1 MQRNDVQKQ
10 NIVRNLLFCG
20 MAVLLVVGSL
30 AAAHQV
36 MVHAAASQRTILSMQ
51 AAPLLRQ
58 ARFVRAADPDQQL
71 NLSIGLQVRNEA
83 QMDAMLSA
91 MYDPQSPQYQHY
103 LTPEQFTQMFAPTP
117 DQVQQVTT
125 YLQSQGL
132 TITGVASD
140 HLLIDASGSVAQV
153 QQTFQTKIDEY
164 QFRNRRFYANATPP
178 GVPTSI
184 SGLISSIGGL
194 DNSQRYQPFSQ
205 QLAGSQAARHT
216 SGRARAASD
225 APGLAP
231 TDIARAYTIAP
242 LQNNGIL
249 GEQQTIALFELDGYQ
264 PGDVAQYF
272 SNYGIDQPKLST
284 VLVDH
289 FNGSAG
295 MGAIETELD
304 IEIAGSIA
312 PHANILVYEGPNTVQ
327 GINDTYARIV
337 NENRA
342 QVVSISWGI
351 CEASTGVAELKTLDT
366 IFKQGAMQGMS
377 FVAAAGDSGAYDCQ
391 DNRLAVDSPADDP
404 YVTGV
409 GATMLQLNNGGYG
422 NESVWADRSQIQRG
436 PMGGGSGG
444 GLSTYFKQFA
454 WQNGP
459 GVRNAYSNGNR
470 EVPDVTAAGASSSG
484 YSVYC
489 TVRNAG
495 CPPDGWTTIV
505 GTSAAAPVWAASLLL
520 INQYASQYNK
530 GMIGQA
536 NPALYRLLNTPQP
549 YPPFHD
555 ITSGNNLFYAATVGY
570 DLASGIGSPNVY
582 NIARD
587 LVH

>member
-20 MAVLLVVGSL
+20 MTLLLVVGSL

-51 AAPLLRQ
+51 TAPLLRQ
-58 ARFVRAADPDQQL
+58 ARFVQAADPDQQL

-117 DQVQQVTT
+117 DQVEQVTT

-132 TITGVASD
+132 TVTGVASD
-140 HLLIDASGSVAQV
+140 NLLIDASGSVAQV
-153 QQTFQTKIDEY
+153 QQTFQTQIDEY

-178 GVPTSI
+178 DVPTSI
-184 SGLISSIGGL
+184 NRLISSIGGL
-194 DNSQRYQPFSQ
+194 DNSQHYQPFSH
-205 QLAGSQAARHT
+205 QLAGSQAAQHA
-216 SGRARAASD
+216 SGRARTASN

-272 SNYGIDQPKLST
+272 ASYGIDQPRIST
-284 VLVDH
+284 VPVDH

-295 MGAIETELD
+295 MGAVETELD

-351 CEASTGVAELKTLDT
+351 CEASTGVPELKTLDT

-409 GATMLQLNNGGYG
+409 GATTLQLNNGGYG

-444 GLSTYFKQFA
+444 GLSTYFRQFA
-454 WQNGP
+454 WQSGP

-505 GTSAAAPVWAASLLL
+505 GTSAASPVWAASLLL
-520 INQYASQYNK
+520 INQYASQHNK

-536 NPALYRLLNTPQP
+536 NPALYRLLNTQQP

-587 LVH
+587 LVQ